1 MNAYTMNLLEEQ
13 IQRDIQRLDA
23 YSNEDGSERS
33 KAVQDVTKLIE
44 KLVEAETANEKAVE
58 DQERREIDKNR
69 NESSA
74 DIERLKQRIDWRRM
88 ILEVAKIIIPTVLPL
103 VIWRKSYTEML
114 QFEETGRFTSTAS
127 KELHLPKIFG
137 TNKM

>member
-23 YSNEDGSERS
+23 YFNEDGSERS
-33 KAVQDVTKLIE
+33 RAVQDVTKLIE

>member
-1 MNAYTMNLLEEQ
+1 MKDTTLDLLEEQ
-13 IQRDIQRLDA
+13 IRKDIQKLDA
-23 YSNEDGSERS
+23 YPEGDDGKRS
-33 KAVQDVTKLIE
+33 RAVQDVTKMIE
-44 KLVEAETANEKAVE
+44 KLVEAETANEKALE
-58 DQERREIDKNR
+58 DQERREIDRTR

-88 ILEVAKIIIPTVLPL
+88 ILEAAKIIVPTVLPL
-103 VIWRKSYTEML
+103 VIWRISYKEML

-137 TNKM
+137 ANKM